1 MLRIVIDTSTLVGA
15 ALHVH
20 AASVPHRAWL
30 HAQHSYELLA
40 CRETFSEIESVL
52 HRDRLK
58 RYLEPVTRDEFLAL
72 YEASVEW
79 VEVSPTHVA
88 TVEPA
93 CRDPKD
99 NIFLAL
105 AQAGGADIIVS
116 SDKDLLV
123 MHPWRGIAIL
133 TAAEFLAQAEI

>member
-1 MLRIVIDTSTLVGA
+1 MPRVVIDTSTLVGA
-15 ALHVH
+15 VLHVH
-20 AASVPHRAWL
+20 SESVPHRTWL
-30 HAQHSYELLA
+30 RAQQSCEILA

-58 RYLEPVTRDEFLAL
+58 RYLRSATRDEFLAL
-72 YEASVEW
+72 YRASVEW
-79 VEVSPTHVA
+79 IEVSSMHVA
-88 TVEPA
+88 AIEPA

-105 AQAGGADIIVS
+105 AQAGNADHIVS

-123 MHPWRGIAIL
+123 LGPWNGISIL
-133 TAAEFLAQAEI
+133 TPAQFLAQVGI